1 MENSHKKLKVGGN
14 DSDFSCKG
22 GWSQRYDHVLGGK
35 FTDSGK
41 CGEERSCGV
50 IMGYLNHI

>member
-1 MENSHKKLKVGGN
+1 MIQILVVKLVGAK
-14 DSDFSCKG
+14 DMT
-22 GWSQRYDHVLGGK
+22 VLGGK